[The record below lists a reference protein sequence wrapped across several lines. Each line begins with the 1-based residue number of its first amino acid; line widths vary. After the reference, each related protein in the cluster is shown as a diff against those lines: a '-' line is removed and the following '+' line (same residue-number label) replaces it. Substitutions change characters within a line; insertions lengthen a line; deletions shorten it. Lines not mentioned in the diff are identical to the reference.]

1 MSTIAVNAITDA
13 SGGNTASINGATPT
27 TDNTMGR
34 NRIINGDM
42 RIDQRNAG
50 ASVTINSNQYT
61 LDRYQA
67 IQTQTGKYS
76 VQQSTTAP
84 TGFTNSMLITSASAY
99 SVLSTDEFYFRQ
111 SIEGY
116 NVSDLAFG
124 TASAKTVTL
133 SFWVRSSLTGTFGGA
148 LKNNSANRAYPFT
161 YAISAANT
169 WEQKSITIA
178 GDTTGTW
185 NTGNGRGL
193 QVIFGLGVGA
203 NFSGTAG
210 AWVGAN
216 YSSATGATSVV
227 GTNGATWY
235 ITGVQLEAGS
245 ATSFERRL
253 YGQELQLCYRYY
265 YKIFPQATNS
275 SLSLTGWTNGTTTA
289 VLTGQFPV
297 TMRIAP
303 TALEQSGTASNYRI
317 AASSGAANCS
327 SVPTFTSPTN
337 EYTFAV
343 AFTVSSGLVSGQG
356 AHGRTGSTTGAS
368 GYLGWSAEL

>member
-1 MSTIAVNAITDA
+1 
-13 SGGNTASINGATPT
+13 
-27 TDNTMGR
+27 
-34 NRIINGDM
+34 M

-67 IQTQTGKYS
+67 IQTQAGKYS

-148 LKNNSANRAYPFT
+148 LKNDDGDRAYPFT
-161 YAISAANT
+161 YTISSADT
-169 WEQKSITIA
+169 WEQKSVTIA

-210 AWVGAN
+210 AWAGAN
-216 YSSATGATSVV
+216 YSSTTGAVSVV

-235 ITGVQLEAGS
+235 VTGVQLEVGS
-245 ATSFERRL
+245 VATPFERRPF
-253 YGQELQLCYRYY
+253 GTELALCKRYY
-265 YKIFPQATNS
+265 EIFGVGAGKATS
-275 SLSLTGWTNGTTTA
+275 TTVAALSFVWT
-289 VLTGQFPV
+289 VEK
-297 TMRIAP
+297 R
-303 TALEQSGTASNYRI
+303 
-317 AASSGAANCS
+317 
-327 SVPTFTSPTN
+327 TSPTI
-337 EYTFAV
+337 A
-343 AFTVSSGLVSGQG
+343 LVSGITTSQLASPG
-356 AHGRTGSTTGAS
+356 VSTRDVSAISNPILTVNGLYIEATTS
-368 GYLGWSAEL
+368 GLTAGEVITSFRSEWLSASAEL